1 MKVNTF
7 INAMGNV
14 DDEFIVEAQS
24 YKKAKMSKR
33 KVLFRLT
40 AACLA
45 FVVIGTSV
53 FMLNRKSTQSVDTV
67 LRYVLIPV
75 EGKTLSYKYL
85 DMSEDKVNKFE
96 KGIYEK
102 ADGMDIYRLTDED
115 NFLRLIVHENGT
127 YSMVE
132 YLETACPIDYKFI
145 LSKIY
150 GISSEKD
157 IKKLVITDQYDNKS
171 TKIVD
176 DSSKEKFYNI
186 LSKIEISEPVE
197 YEEDLSEDNEQKE
210 SFKLSPCEYYEIE
223 MFLQNGEKYMYQYN
237 PKNNFLYGH
246 GQTMHWSELS
256 GADNDWLS
264 SRIIEKN

>member
-7 INAMGNV
+7 IEAVGNV
-14 DDEFIVEAQS
+14 EDEFIVEAQS
-24 YKKAKMSKR
+24 YKKTKIPKK

-45 FVVIGTSV
+45 FVVIGTSL
-53 FMLNRKSTQSVDTV
+53 FMLNRKSMQSVDTV

-75 EGKTLSYKYL
+75 EGNTLSYKYL
-85 DMSEDKVNKFE
+85 DMSENKVKKAKKE
-96 KGIYEK
+96 IYEQVN
-102 ADGMDIYRLTDED
+102 GMDIYRLTDKD
-115 NFLRLIVHENGT
+115 DYLRLIVCEDGT

-132 YLETACPIDYKFI
+132 YLETACSIDYKFV

-150 GISSEKD
+150 GISSGKD

-176 DSSKEKFYNI
+176 DGSKEKFYNI

-197 YEEDLSEDNEQKE
+197 YEEDLSEQNTKKE
-210 SFKLSPCEYYEIE
+210 DLKLSPCEYYEIE
-223 MFLQNGEKYMYQYN
+223 MYFNNGEKYMYQYN
-237 PKNNFLYGH
+237 PKNNFLYGYA
-246 GQTMHWSELS
+246 QTMHWSEIS
-256 GADNDWLS
+256 VADNDWLS
-264 SRIIEKN
+264 SRIIE